1 MTTARRRLT
10 YAIVVAVVTTPLV
23 FVGATA
29 SLAGHATKAD
39 VASAKARLDAL
50 NHQLEV
56 IVERYNS
63 DRVLLQQAQQQ
74 LSAARSQMQEAQA
87 VAASAR
93 SRLSESASQAY
104 MGMGSEFDL
113 VLGAQD
119 FAQLSDRLEY
129 IGTVA
134 QVDADLAV
142 AADDANQRAEW
153 AAQRYSDAVDG
164 ARTQL
169 EAVNAQ
175 RDQISGLLAQAQTL
189 YQQTNAHYQAFLAAQ
204 RAALAA
210 QRARDNA
217 APTSTAPSG
226 NGTGGAGSSAGGGS
240 GGGPAPPPTNL
251 SGAAAAIAAAKSVLG
266 VRYVFASADPSVGF
280 DCSGLTMWSWAH
292 AGVSLPHSSAMQY
305 AVLPHVDVSQIQP
318 GDLLFFYSPISHV
331 ALYLGGG
338 MIIHATHP
346 GPGGEVHIESLDPI
360 WRPLLVGAAR
370 P

>member
-10 YAIVVAVVTTPLV
+10 YAIVVAVVAAPLV
-23 FVGATA
+23 LVGATA
-29 SLAGHATKAD
+29 SFASHTTKAD
-39 VASAKARLDAL
+39 VASAKAKLDAL

-56 IVERYNS
+56 IVERYNG
-63 DRVLLQQAQQQ
+63 DRVQLQQAQQQ
-74 LSAARSQMQEAQA
+74 LTTARAQMQKAQA
-87 VAASAR
+87 EAAAAR
-93 SRLSESASQAY
+93 SRLSESAAQAY

-119 FAQLSDRLEY
+119 FTQLSDRLEY
-129 IGTVA
+129 LGTVA
-134 QVDADLAV
+134 QADSDLAV
-142 AADDANQRAEW
+142 AADDAHQKAEW
-153 AAQRYSDAVDG
+153 AAQQYSNAVKG
-164 ARTQL
+164 AQTQL
-169 EAVNAQ
+169 DAVNAQ

-189 YQQTNAHYQAFLAAQ
+189 YQQTNAHYRSYLAAQ
-204 RAALAA
+204 RAALQA

-217 APTSTAPSG
+217 APT
-226 NGTGGAGSSAGGGS
+226 AGAGGGS
-240 GGGPAPPPTNL
+240 GGAGTTVVGGSGGSPPPPPTDL

-266 VRYVFASADPSVGF
+266 VQYVFASADPSVGF

-292 AGVSLPHSSAMQY
+292 AGISLPHSSAMQY
-305 AVLPHVDVSQIQP
+305 AVLPHVDLSQIQP

-331 ALYLGGG
+331 AMYLGGG
-338 MIIHATHP
+338 IIIHATHP